1 MTDSEFAAVLHGKS
15 EPPERIYG
23 WLDTQMSIARYYGGL
38 KYQGHSYTIAPN
50 EEGQPLVRADV
61 LAREAKEK
69 KAEAKAVRQF
79 ESLRA
84 QKAQGEL
91 L

>member
-1 MTDSEFAAVLHGKS
+1 MNPGFIEKFTKKP

-23 WLDTQMSIARYYGGL
+23 WMNSQLSVSRHYGGCTYQGARY
-38 KYQGHSYTIAPN
+38 HIATN

-61 LAREAKEK
+61 LAREAKEMK
-69 KAEAKAVRQF
+69 QAKCRAWHDAKVAAKA
-79 ESLRA
+79 
-84 QKAQGEL
+84 AQGDL